1 MRVPDQAL
9 RYIPAGAAAAPT
21 QVAGRAARQGQVWV
35 LADGKPV
42 RVAVTLGLDDDSFTE
57 IVGGDVKP
65 GDRVILS
72 EQSGGTG
79 KSTRPAVTP
88 PRL

>member
-1 MRVPDQAL
+1 
-9 RYIPAGAAAAPT
+9 
-21 QVAGRAARQGQVWV
+21 

-57 IVGGDVKP
+57 IVGGALKH

-72 EQSGGTG
+72 EQSGGAG
-79 KSTRPAVTP
+79 KGTRPAVAA